1 VFDSTKSLSSGEDTI
16 SGEICQLSLMTLSLK
31 TLSLKKIQQ
40 EMYFPI
46 KFSAHLLEN
55 QVL

>member
-16 SGEICQLSLMTLSLK
+16 SGEICQLSLK